1 MLPPDQAHFQA
12 CAVYPTRF
20 WFAVLETL
28 RLTAIRFNQLINL
41 HIGDLDFEEC
51 TITLRSESSKNH
63 REYQIAFV
71 QPLRCLLAPLVEEM
85 RCHGADKNDILFDV
99 HRLYHKRLSRSETPL
114 SQTIRSFFPS
124 FIKGMWISCQSP
136 SFQTYTGDDINETS

>member
-41 HIGDLDFEEC
+41 HIGDLDF
-51 TITLRSESSKNH
+51 
-63 REYQIAFV
+63 
-71 QPLRCLLAPLVEEM
+71 
-85 RCHGADKNDILFDV
+85 
-99 HRLYHKRLSRSETPL
+99 
-114 SQTIRSFFPS
+114 
-124 FIKGMWISCQSP
+124 
-136 SFQTYTGDDINETS
+136 